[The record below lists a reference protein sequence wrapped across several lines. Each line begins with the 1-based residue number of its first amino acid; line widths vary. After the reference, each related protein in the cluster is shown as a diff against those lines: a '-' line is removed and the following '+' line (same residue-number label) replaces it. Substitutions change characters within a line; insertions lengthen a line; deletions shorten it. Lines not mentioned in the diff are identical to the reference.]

1 VKKLFK
7 IVTYIVLGALALIL
21 LAAGV
26 TQTQFFRDRVRA
38 FALNELD
45 SLLEA
50 DIYLGDVGGNLVAG
64 FSVDSIAVIVDGT
77 PFIVS
82 KRLDLRYDLWGIPGK
97 SIHVGSFE
105 LESPQI
111 YLIRS
116 SDGLW
121 NFERMQKGSSG
132 DTSSSGPVDWV
143 ITFDR
148 LALND
153 GTILLIDSVALQSGS
168 SSQADDR
175 FIDYHSFTLTH
186 FFLDLAVKLDPEKKE
201 LTFKSLR
208 FDSQRN
214 DLHLKD
220 FSGTVSVEKDAARVR
235 NLAITTSRS
244 ELFLD
249 VEMKNIDLLGGVE
262 LERLQHSPV
271 SLRIRESL
279 IDLDELK
286 KFIEELDFLHG
297 IVSLDLEGIGE
308 FGDLSVR
315 KMNLATGKT
324 NVHLG
329 GSIANLH
336 RPRDLFLKV
345 KMTES
350 LVSGRDVAALMPS
363 FGIPEFRSVGTATL
377 NLEFEGRPIDF
388 VAKFLVETEAGN
400 IQSSGLALSLG
411 GPSALRYSG
420 NLGFEKIDLARL
432 VGNPDLQSSLNGN
445 AAIQGQGIS
454 LETLAS
460 KVELSMDTSRIFDR
474 PLRMLRGTVDAAQQ
488 TVSSTITT
496 EFAESKASLKASL
509 HKPGGNESSFEVNGD
524 VANLNLQDFFH
535 NENQNSDLTFS
546 IGASG
551 SNLTWEKLNGNFK
564 LGIISARYRNYSL
577 SSGEIDLTL
586 DQRNPRNKSIILQSN
601 IADLSIEGLFD
612 IEYMADLIGYETQNI
627 RVALG
632 KKLIALDSTL
642 AGNVDRIQ
650 LEEMGRSLAAADK
663 SIDARFSLSLKDL
676 VPVSVI
682 TSDRKFNGQGVL
694 KGEMKGGY
702 DRVALQGELQLNDF
716 FYGNAD
722 AGILIDDGTATIKV
736 NDLRP
741 DDPLQEVEIQFS
753 GDAKTLYVNRSRL
766 DSVRLTMSYQQEYAS
781 YSGAVS
787 FADNF
792 TTRLQGLARVDEKK
806 VLFTLNSLG
815 VAYKDYSWQADGGA
829 SIAFNTAG
837 VRVQDLVLRRDD
849 QSVQGSGFVGIDGKL
864 DATVDGKE
872 LDLDALR
879 FVLPELDLRQGQKT
893 LEGKANV
900 NIVGNGTI
908 EDPHYTAT
916 VHSNEVRFKGF
927 LVGSIDGDFH
937 FHDNRF
943 ETEFRIIDAITQ
955 RPQLKISGFIPLR
968 LGGEPL
974 PGEEQTETESID
986 LIVLSDGIQMSLLD
1000 PLLPTFDN
1008 LQGVLKCNLQLRGS
1022 LKKPDY
1028 SGFIS
1033 VDSCTFLFVPNNIFY
1048 SFRGEFQP
1056 SRDRVKVLSS
1066 TLYNTAADNAIFKK
1080 KGEFHIEGDFSFR
1093 NLVPS
1098 DFRLVGNGQVLVVK
1112 RETRRSSLSVYG
1124 NLFVEIGEGGLSFTG
1139 PFQQPVLKGTVLV
1152 SNSTLIF
1159 PPTQEITT
1167 RRSEYYFPAVVVL
1180 DTTEKADR
1188 QWLSVVSAYYG
1199 TDDPYR
1205 TGPKVLSSSSKVKT
1219 LLDNVRYDLDIQAS
1233 GSNTEIQMLFDPR
1246 TDEKLVATIVGKFSI
1261 TEDGRRWIGNLSI
1274 PKASYTYLNKTFNAS
1289 GDLVFTGD
1297 FLNPELKITATYE
1310 GTRSLGEPYN
1320 RTEAVKVVMDIA
1332 GTRSKPTLSMGMTI
1346 DGEEYETYGTT
1357 QSKCANCPK
1366 SGDVQ
1371 TDAIVYI
1378 LTGSFGTSQSQRN
1391 AAVADIGSSATSA
1404 VISSAS
1410 SLFTQKVSDFLRDQT
1425 DFINAVE
1432 FRYGQGESFSQ
1443 SAEVYVNLT
1452 LYKFLVKAGGRI
1464 FESIDK
1470 SNLSILYSLGDLLNS
1485 ESLQNFMI
1493 EFEHKSD
1500 EVTSTYSRGQ
1510 PVNSGRIFYRISF

>member
-7 IVTYIVLGALALIL
+7 IVAYIGLGVVGLIL
-21 LAAGV
+21 LVAGV

-50 DIYLGDVGGNLVAG
+50 DIYLGEVGGNLVAG

-77 PFIVS
+77 PLILS
-82 KRLDLRYDLWGIPGK
+82 KRLDLRYNLWGIPGK
-97 SIHVGSFE
+97 SIQVRSFQ
-105 LESPQI
+105 LESPHI
-111 YLIRS
+111 NLIRS
-116 SDGLW
+116 FDGQW
-121 NFERMQKGSSG
+121 NFERMQKARP
-132 DTSSSGPVDWV
+132 DDSSSSEPANWV
-143 ITFDR
+143 LRFDR

-153 GTILLIDSVALQSGS
+153 GTVSLIDSVAMMNGS
-168 SSQADDR
+168 ANETGNH
-175 FIDYHSFTLTH
+175 FINYHSFTLTH
-186 FFLDLAVKLDPEKKE
+186 FFLDLAAKLDPENKE

-208 FDSQRN
+208 FDSQKN
-214 DLHLKD
+214 DLHLRD
-220 FSGTVSVEKDAARVR
+220 FSGTVAIGKDEARVR

-249 VEMKNIDLLGGVE
+249 VAMKNIDLLGGVE
-262 LERLQHSPV
+262 LQQLKHSPV

-315 KMNLATGKT
+315 KLNLAVGKT
-324 NVHLG
+324 NVHLA
-329 GSIANLH
+329 GSIGNLH
-336 RPRDLFLKV
+336 RPHDLFLTV

-350 LVSGRDVAALMPS
+350 LISGRDVAALMPS
-363 FGIPEFRSVGTATL
+363 FGIPELRPVGPATL
-377 NLEFEGRPIDF
+377 NLEFEGKPLEF
-388 VAKFLVETEAGN
+388 VTKFLVETEAGN

-411 GPSALRYSG
+411 GPSSLRYFG
-420 NLGFEKIDLARL
+420 DLRFEGINLARI
-432 VGNPDLQSSLNGN
+432 VDNADLKSNLNGN
-445 AAIQGQGIS
+445 ASIQGEGIS

-460 KVELSMDTSRIFDR
+460 KADLSLDSSRIFDR
-474 PLRMLRGTVDAAQQ
+474 SLHILRGTIDASKQ
-488 TVSSTITT
+488 TITSTITT
-496 EFAESKASLKASL
+496 EFAGSKASLRASL
-509 HKPGGNESSFEVNGD
+509 HKPGSNESSFEVNGD
-524 VANLNLQDFFH
+524 VANLNLQDFLH
-535 NENQNSDLTFS
+535 RDDQNSDLTFS
-546 IGASG
+546 INASG
-551 SNLTWEKLNGNFK
+551 SSLTWEKLNGNFK
-564 LGIISARYRNYSL
+564 LGFASARYRNYSL

-586 DQRNPRNKSIILQSN
+586 DQRNPQNKRILLESN

-612 IEYMADLIGYETQNI
+612 IEYMADLIAYETQNI
-627 RVALG
+627 RIALG
-632 KKLIALDSTL
+632 KKLMALDSTL
-642 AGNVDRIQ
+642 AGNVDR
-650 LEEMGRSLAAADK
+650 LELQRLGRSLDAVKK
-663 SIDARFSLSLKDL
+663 SIDARFSLFLKDL

-682 TSDRKFNGQGVL
+682 ASDRRFNGQGVL

-702 DRVALQGELQLNDF
+702 DRLALQGDLQLNDF

-722 AGILIDDGTATIKV
+722 AGILIDDGTATITIS
-736 NDLRP
+736 DLRP
-741 DDPLQEVEIQFS
+741 DDPLRDVEIHLS
-753 GDAKTLYVNRSRL
+753 GDAKTLYINRSRL
-766 DSVRLTMSYQQEYAS
+766 DSVSLTMSYQQEYAS

-792 TTRLQGLARVDEKK
+792 SSRLQGLARVDENK

-815 VAYKDYSWQADGGA
+815 VAYKDYSWEADGGA

-837 VRVQDLVLRRDD
+837 VRMQDLVLRRDG
-849 QSVQGSGFVGIDGKL
+849 QSIRAHGSVGIDGKF
-864 DATVDGKE
+864 DATIEGKE

-879 FVLPELDLRQGQKT
+879 FVLPELDLRQGQKA
-893 LEGKANV
+893 LEGKADV
-900 NIVGNGTI
+900 NILGSGSI
-908 EDPHYTAT
+908 DDPRYAAAI
-916 VHSNEVRFKGF
+916 HSDEVRFKNF
-927 LVGSIDGDFH
+927 LVGRIDGDFH
-937 FHDNRF
+937 FHENRF
-943 ETEFRIIDAITQ
+943 ETEFNIIDVVTQ

-968 LGGEPL
+968 LGGEPK
-974 PGEEQTETESID
+974 PGVEQTEPESIN
-986 LIVLSDGIQMSLLD
+986 LTVVSDGIQMSLLD
-1000 PLLPTFDN
+1000 PLLPTFDY
-1008 LQGVLKCNLQLRGS
+1008 LQGVLKCDLRLRGS
-1022 LKKPDY
+1022 LKEPDY

-1048 SFRGEFQP
+1048 SFKGEFQP
-1056 SRDRVKVLSS
+1056 TRDRIKVVSS

-1093 NLVPS
+1093 NLAPS

-1112 RETRRSSLSVYG
+1112 RETKRSSLSVYG
-1124 NLFVEIGEGGLSFTG
+1124 NLFVEIGKGGLSFTG
-1139 PFQQPVLKGTVLV
+1139 PFQQPVLKGIVLV

-1159 PPTQEITT
+1159 PPTQEVTT
-1167 RRSEYYFPAVVVL
+1167 RRSEYYFPAVVVI
-1180 DTTEKADR
+1180 DTTEKTDK
-1188 QWLSVVSAYYG
+1188 QWLSIVSAYYG

-1205 TGPKVLSSSSKVKT
+1205 AGPKVLSSNSKVKT

-1274 PKASYTYLNKTFNAS
+1274 PKASYSYLNKTFNAS

-1310 GTRSLGEPYN
+1310 GTRSLAEPYN
-1320 RTEAVKVVMDIA
+1320 RTEEVKVVMDIT
-1332 GTRSKPTLSMGMTI
+1332 GTRSKPSLSMGMTI
-1346 DGEEYETYGTT
+1346 DREEYETYGTA
-1357 QSKCANCPK
+1357 QSRCPDCPK

-1485 ESLQNFMI
+1485 ETLQNFMI

>member
-1 VKKLFK
+1 MKKLLK
-7 IVTYIVLGALALIL
+7 ITAYVALGAVALIL
-21 LAAGV
+21 LAAGL

-50 DIYLGDVGGNLVAG
+50 DVYLGEVGGNLVAG
-64 FSVDSIAVIVDGT
+64 FTVDSIAVIVDGT
-77 PFIVS
+77 PFILS

-97 SIHVGSFE
+97 SIQVGSFE
-105 LESPQI
+105 LESPQVN
-111 YLIRS
+111 LIRS
-116 SDGLW
+116 KDGHW
-121 NFERMQKGSSG
+121 NFERMQKTKFA
-132 DTSSSGPVDWV
+132 DTSSSSPANWV

-148 LALND
+148 LALNNA
-153 GTILLIDSVALQSGS
+153 TISLLDSVDLINGS
-168 SSQADDR
+168 SERTSDH

-186 FFLDLAVKLDPEKKE
+186 FFLDLAAKLDPETKE
-201 LTFKSLR
+201 LTFKTLR
-208 FDSQRN
+208 FENQRN

-220 FSGTVSVEKDAARVR
+220 FSGTVSVGKDAARVR

-249 VEMKNIDLLGGVE
+249 IAMKNIDLLGGVE
-262 LERLQHSPV
+262 LEQIKHSPV

-297 IVSLDLEGIGE
+297 VVSLDLEGVGE

-315 KMNLATGKT
+315 KLNLATEKT
-324 NVHLG
+324 SVHLN
-329 GSIANLH
+329 GSITNLH

-350 LVSGRDVAALMPS
+350 VISGRDVAALMPS
-363 FGIPEFRSVGTATL
+363 LGIPEFRPVGVATL
-377 NLEFEGRPIDF
+377 NLEFEGRPLDF
-388 VAKFLVETEAGN
+388 VTKFFVKTEAGN

-411 GPSALRYSG
+411 GPAVLRYTG
-420 NLGFEKIDLARL
+420 DLGFEKINLARIIDD
-432 VGNPDLQSSLNGN
+432 PDLQSSLNGK
-445 AAIQGQGIS
+445 ASIKGQGIS

-460 KVELSMDTSRIFDR
+460 NANLSIDTSSIFDR
-474 PLRMLRGTVDAAQQ
+474 SLHMLRGTIDASKQ
-488 TVSSTITT
+488 TLSATIAT

-509 HKPGGNESSFEVNGD
+509 HNPGSNESSFEVNGD
-524 VANLNLQDFFH
+524 VANLNLQDFLH
-535 NENQNSDLTFS
+535 SDDQNSDLTFS
-546 IGASG
+546 INASG
-551 SNLTWEKLNGNFK
+551 SSLTWEKLNGNFK
-564 LGIISARYRNYSL
+564 LGIASARYRNYSL

-586 DQRNPRNKSIILQSN
+586 DQRNPRNKSILLQSN

-612 IEYMADLIGYETQNI
+612 IEYMTDLIGYETQNI

-632 KKLIALDSTL
+632 KKLMALDSTL
-642 AGNVDRIQ
+642 AGNVDRLELEQ
-650 LEEMGRSLAAADK
+650 LGRSLASVNK

-694 KGEMKGGY
+694 KGTMKGGY
-702 DRVALQGELQLNDF
+702 DRLSLQGELQLNDF

-722 AGILIDDGTATIKV
+722 AGILIDDGTATIEV

-741 DDPLQEVEIQFS
+741 DDPLREVEIQFS

-766 DSVRLTMSYQQEYAS
+766 DSVRLKMSYQQEYAS

-792 TTRLQGLARVDEKK
+792 TSRLQGLARVDENK

-815 VAYKDYSWQADGGA
+815 IAYKDYGWQADGGA

-837 VRVQDLVLRRDD
+837 VRIQDLVLRREG
-849 QSVQGSGFVGIDGKL
+849 QSIHARGFVGIDGKL
-864 DATVDGKE
+864 DATLEGKE

-879 FVLPELDLRQGQKT
+879 FVLPELDLRQGQKA
-893 LEGKANV
+893 LEGKAEV
-900 NIVGNGTI
+900 NIVGSGSMG
-908 EDPHYTAT
+908 DPRYAAT
-916 VHSNEVRFKGF
+916 VHSDEVRFKNF

-943 ETEFRIIDAITQ
+943 ETEFNIIDAATK
-955 RPQLKISGFIPLR
+955 RPQLKISGFIPVR

-974 PGEEQTETESID
+974 PGEEQTETESIN
-986 LIVLSDGIQMSLLD
+986 LTVVSEGIQMSLLD

-1008 LQGVLKCNLQLRGS
+1008 LQGVLKCNLHLRGS
-1022 LKKPDY
+1022 LKEPDY

-1048 SFRGEFQP
+1048 SFKGEFQP

-1159 PPTQEITT
+1159 PPTQEVTT
-1167 RRSEYYFPAVVVL
+1167 RRSEYYFPAIVVI
-1180 DTTEKADR
+1180 DTTERMDR

-1199 TDDPYR
+1199 TDDSYR
-1205 TGPKVLSSSSKVKT
+1205 TGPRLVSSNSKVKT

-1274 PKASYTYLNKTFNAS
+1274 PKASYSYLNKTFNAS

-1320 RTEAVKVVMDIA
+1320 RTEEVKVVMDIT

-1346 DGEEYETYGTT
+1346 DREEYETYGTA
-1357 QSKCANCPK
+1357 QSRCPDCPK